1 MTMRS
6 SLMSPAAAAA
16 FRDVMCTD
24 PPEDLTVRQAR
35 ALEHEFGG
43 LWTAPG
49 LGRRDRRL
57 VTMTCL
63 AYAIKPEPLR
73 AHVYAALSSGDLTI
87 EEMLEVVLHFAVYCG
102 WPKASNLEMHLRT
115 CWAQVQRERGED
127 PRPLPARGNDELGL
141 SDWEARIQRGEQEFR
156 DVNLISAPPRDTPY
170 QHSGILGYVFG
181 HVWQR
186 PGLSRRDRRLV
197 TVASVG
203 LCEAPVPIAS
213 HVGSA
218 LQSGDIP
225 RPEMDELIR
234 HFAAYAGTARAEAL
248 TAAANG
254 TLTITTAVRP

>member
-1 MTMRS
+1 MD
-6 SLMSPAAAAA
+6 PA
-16 FRDVMCTD
+16 
-24 PPEDLTVRQAR
+24 
-35 ALEHEFGG
+35 
-43 LWTAPG
+43 APG

-57 VTMTCL
+57 VTLTCL
-63 AYAIKPEPLR
+63 AFAVTAEPLR
-73 AHVYAALSSGDLTI
+73 AQVYAALDSGDLTI

-102 WPKASNLEMHLRT
+102 WPKASNLEMQVRAS
-115 CWAQVQRERGED
+115 WAQVQRERGEE
-127 PRPLPARGNDELGL
+127 PRPLPPRGIDDLGL
-141 SDWEARIQRGEQEFR
+141 NDWEARLQRGEQEFR
-156 DVNLISAPPRDTPY
+156 DVNLIQAPPGDT
-170 QHSGILGYVFG
+170 LGYVFG

-218 LQSGDIP
+218 LGSGDIS

-234 HFAAYAGTARAEAL
+234 HFATYAGSARAEAL

-254 TLTITTAVRP
+254 TTPCP